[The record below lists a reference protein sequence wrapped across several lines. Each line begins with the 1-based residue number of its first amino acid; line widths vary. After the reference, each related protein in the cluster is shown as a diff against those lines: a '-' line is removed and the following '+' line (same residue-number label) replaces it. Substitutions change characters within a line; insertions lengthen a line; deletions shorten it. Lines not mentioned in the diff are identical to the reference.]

1 MENISSE
8 REQYFEE
15 KSRFAYNLYKQGKF
29 FRKARAI
36 IKDGDSF
43 LVLHVPEKDI
53 YGISGGG
60 INDGE
65 TATNGCKREVLEEMG
80 IKVKPE
86 KLLFKHYYRGS
97 MEYNGTKFYPK
108 CVEFYYLCKPI
119 KVVKQ
124 EHLGIS
130 GEFIADVE
138 IAKLT
143 KEEFLTKIKF
153 KYGVAEKLREALQNI

>member
-1 MENISSE
+1 MKNQKMFDEIVEDYKFCRNKLY
-8 REQYFEE
+8 QYFEE

-36 IKDGDSF
+36 IKDGDYF

-80 IKVKPE
+80 IKVT
-86 KLLFKHYYRGS
+86 
-97 MEYNGTKFYPK
+97 EYDENYCLSIITEAAWNITEQSSTLN
-108 CVEFYYLCKPI
+108 VLN
-119 KVVKQ
+119 
-124 EHLGIS
+124 
-130 GEFIADVE
+130 FIICAN
-138 IAKLT
+138 L
-143 KEEFLTKIKF
+143 
-153 KYGVAEKLREALQNI
+153 